1 VRYPKR
7 KLKRKKLSLKHKIK
21 KRAKKRRIRLKLLQ
35 AIVKGWKTAENMRRK
50 YGVDSGFRL
59 MQMMQDNCNLTKPEQ
74 EMLTGELNG

>member
-1 VRYPKR
+1 
-7 KLKRKKLSLKHKIK
+7 
-21 KRAKKRRIRLKLLQ
+21 
-35 AIVKGWKTAENMRRK
+35 MRRK